1 MYRKSGII
9 RPVPLTIR
17 SGKTLI
23 CGVDEAGRGPLA
35 GPVYAACVV
44 LDPTHALDGLA
55 DSKQLSE
62 KQRDALALEIKQYAI
77 AWAIASATVEEI
89 DRLNILQ
96 ASLLAMQ
103 RAVQSLPCT
112 PELVLVDG
120 KHSPPLKCAVQTIV
134 NGDQLIP
141 EISAAS
147 ILAKTARDAEMKR
160 LHPIYPVYGF
170 DRHKGYPT
178 KAHLAALQQHGACA
192 IHRQSFAPVRIRGLS
207 HDAQEQE
214 AALNAGRLDLSGK

>member
-1 MYRKSGII
+1 MQPL
-9 RPVPLTIR
+9 PVYDNDAT
-17 SGKTLI
+17 I

-44 LDPTHALDGLA
+44 LNPAHAIDGLA

-62 KQRDALALEIKQYAI
+62 KQRDSLTAEIKRHAL
-77 AWAIASATVEEI
+77 AWAIASASVEEI

-103 RAVQSLPCT
+103 RAVASLPHVPT
-112 PELVLVDG
+112 LVVLVDG
-120 KHSPPLKCAVQTIV
+120 KQSPCLPCAVQTIV

-141 EISAAS
+141 AISAAS
-147 ILAKTARDAEMKR
+147 ILAKTARDAEMLR
-160 LHPIYPVYGF
+160 LHHIYPQYGF

-178 KAHLAALQQHGACA
+178 KAHFAALQQHGPCA
-192 IHRQSFAPVRIRGLS
+192 IHRQSFAPVKNIIRKKVGFL
-207 HDAQEQE
+207 
-214 AALNAGRLDLSGK
+214 